1 MSTHAERILLIQLHH
16 LGDVVLATP
25 AIRATRR
32 AFPNAR
38 IDFLTGPLGAQALDR
53 NPHLD
58 HILVKPAR
66 RDLLRTRYDVVL
78 DMHSIPTTAW
88 STFAT
93 RAPVRI
99 GIRGRG
105 PRNLAYTYLVEREKN
120 AVYMARQK
128 MRLLEVLGCSPDVS
142 DVALEISVSKR
153 DQNRAIE
160 ILSALPQ
167 PLVAVSPVAKHAF
180 KQWGAE
186 RWAAVADA
194 LAEAGASILIT
205 SGPGEDQQARD
216 VASRM
221 RHSALWQYDRTSVRS
236 LVAMY
241 EQCALWI
248 GNDGGPKH
256 LAVAAGIPTLTVYR
270 RQLGHV
276 WSDASDPKQVIINSG
291 GETLDSIS
299 VETVIMAAQEMLR

>member
-58 HILVKPAR
+58 HILVKPGR

-78 DMHSIPTTAW
+78 DMHSVPTTAW

-128 MRLLEVLGCSPDVS
+128 MRLLEVLGCSPDVA
-142 DVALEISVSKR
+142 DVELEISVSKR
-153 DQNRAIE
+153 DQNRAVE

-241 EQCALWI
+241 QQCALWI

-270 RQLGHV
+270 RQLGRV
-276 WSDASDPKQVIINSG
+276 WSDEADPKQVAINSG